1 MSANLERL
9 RHRLGGS
16 ENIGE
21 IKRIREQ
28 ASHLAG
34 GAGIEIEELCE
45 AQIGKV
51 GPEADRPAAKFFGQH
66 VSAGEDDYFKVA
78 S

>member
-1 MSANLERL
+1 MSANLEGL
-9 RHRLGGS
+9 HHRLAGS

-34 GAGIEIEELCE
+34 GAGIEIEE
-45 AQIGKV
+45 
-51 GPEADRPAAKFFGQH
+51 
-66 VSAGEDDYFKVA
+66 
-78 S
+78 